1 MLRHI
6 AILLALTALL
16 SPAGALAQ
24 DTQTERE
31 AARDVLKKMD
41 ALEKSLDV
49 PALVA
54 RLTGPDA
61 ARDQVVARAKQLMDT
76 ELLALADDIA
86 THPEIGFE
94 EKRSIGKLTDYLR
107 KHDFSVELGTGG
119 LSTAFV
125 AKFRRNNGSPTM
137 GVILEYDA
145 LRGTKGAFHGDQHSA
160 QGFVGMA
167 VAIAIAEFLTRTH
180 ILAWSPFMAA
190 PARK

>member
-1 MLRHI
+1 MIRTVAAVFI
-6 AILLALTALL
+6 FFALTPPLF
-16 SPAGALAQ
+16 AQ
-24 DTQTERE
+24 DTPTEKE
-31 AARDVLKKMD
+31 AARDVLKKMS
-41 ALEKSLDV
+41 ALEQSLDI
-49 PALVA
+49 PGIVA
-54 RLTGPDA
+54 RLTGPNA

-94 EKRSIGKLTDYLR
+94 EKRSIGKLMDYLR

-145 LRGTKGAFHGDQHSA
+145 LRGTQGAF
-160 QGFVGMA
+160 
-167 VAIAIAEFLTRTH
+167 
-180 ILAWSPFMAA
+180 
-190 PARK
+190 